1 MQEQLEEV
9 FGKFDGNRSDLIPVL
24 QSIQDRLGYLPE
36 EAMSKTA
43 RFLNIAES
51 SVYGVATF
59 YSQFYLTPQGRHKV
73 KVCQG
78 TACHVRGSEAI
89 TKAVSNL
96 LGIKPGETSKDFEF
110 TVERVACFG
119 ACAIA
124 PVVVI
129 DEKVYGN
136 MTPEKT
142 TKVLKA
148 IV

>member
-89 TKAVSNL
+89 TRTVSDL

-110 TVERVACFG
+110 TVERVGCFG
-119 ACAIA
+119 SCAIA

-148 IV
+148 LV